1 MSDAADSRYTQV
13 QSLSQAVVAQ
23 VRAIWSGLDPANI
36 LASLQGDQGAA
47 ILQAV
52 IAGQLTA
59 AQGAQQFVM
68 MAMAARNAA
77 APALAAL
84 APEAFAGIA
93 SDGRPLATLLYTP
106 AITTYTA
113 YAAGMSQ
120 EAAALAGMNQ
130 MARMVSTQITDAS
143 RSATM
148 VSMTT
153 HRRCI
158 AYVRVVKLPA
168 CGRCIILAGRQYS
181 YSTGFQRH
189 PKCDCGMDPI
199 DIERWDDVP
208 SPKDLVAQMSPEE
221 QRKRLGAAAVD
232 ALDKGADL
240 FQVVNARRGMETMTV
255 HGRTVQATK
264 EGITRRGLAGAR
276 LITGNPDAKIAPR
289 NGGDVRVVSEF
300 TRRTATGR
308 QQTVRLRGARAPRLM
323 PEEILRLA
331 DDREHQL
338 RLLKKHGYIY

>member
-1 MSDAADSRYTQV
+1 MSDVADARYTQV
-13 QSLSQAVVAQ
+13 QTLAQSVVAQ
-23 VRAIWSGLDPANI
+23 VRSIWAGLDPAHI

-52 IAGQLTA
+52 VAGQLTA
-59 AQGAQQFVM
+59 AEGAQQFVS

-77 APALAAL
+77 APVLGEL
-84 APEAFAGIA
+84 APETFAAIA
-93 SDGRPLATLLYTP
+93 SDGRPLTTLLYQP

-113 YAAGMSQ
+113 FAAGMGE

-130 MARMVSTQITDAS
+130 MARMVATQITDTS

-148 VSMTT
+148 VAMTA

-168 CGRCIILAGRQYS
+168 CGRCIILAGKQYS

-199 DIERWDDVP
+199 DIERWGDVP
-208 SPKDLVAQMSPEE
+208 SPDALVAQMTPQE
-221 QRKRLGAAAVD
+221 QRRRLGAAAVD
-232 ALDKGADL
+232 ALANGADL
-240 FQVVNARRGMETMTV
+240 HQVVNARRGMQTMTV
-255 HGRTVQATK
+255 HGRTVQATT
-264 EGITRRGLAGAR
+264 EGTTVRGLAGKR
-276 LITGNPDAKIAPR
+276 LSQDSKAVKIPGQR
-289 NGGDVRVVSEF
+289 YRV
-300 TRRTATGR
+300 AT
-308 QQTVRLRGARAPRLM
+308 TPRLM

>member
-1 MSDAADSRYTQV
+1 MSDAADARYTQV
-13 QSLSQAVVAQ
+13 QSLAQSVVAQ
-23 VRAIWSGLDPANI
+23 VQSIWAGLDPANI

-52 IAGQLTA
+52 VAGQLTA
-59 AQGAQQFVM
+59 AEGAQQFVS
-68 MAMAARNAA
+68 MAMAARNASA
-77 APALAAL
+77 AVLGEL
-84 APEAFAGIA
+84 APETFAGIA
-93 SDGRPLATLLYTP
+93 SDGRPLTTLLYQP

-113 YAAGMSQ
+113 YAAGMGE

-130 MARMVSTQITDAS
+130 MARMVATQIADTS
-143 RSATM
+143 RSATLT
-148 VSMTT
+148 SMTA

-199 DIERWDDVP
+199 DIERWGDVP
-208 SPKDLVAQMSPEE
+208 SPDALVKQMSPQE
-221 QRKRLGAAAVD
+221 QRRRLGAAAVD
-232 ALDKGADL
+232 ALEKGADL
-240 FQVVNARRGMETMTV
+240 HQVVNARRGMQTMTV
-255 HGRTVQATK
+255 YGRKVQATT
-264 EGITRRGLAGAR
+264 EGTTVRGLAGKR
-276 LITGNPDAKIAPR
+276 LSQDSKAIKVPGQR
-289 NGGDVRVVSEF
+289 YSV
-300 TRRTATGR
+300 AT
-308 QQTVRLRGARAPRLM
+308 TPRLM

>member
-1 MSDAADSRYTQV
+1 MSDAADARYTQV
-13 QSLSQAVVAQ
+13 QSLSRSVVAQ
-23 VRAIWSGLDPANI
+23 VQSIWSGLDPANI

-52 IAGQLTA
+52 VAGQLTA
-59 AQGAQQFVM
+59 AEGAQQFVM

-77 APALAAL
+77 APVLAAL
-84 APEAFAGIA
+84 APETFAGVA
-93 SDGRPLATLLYTP
+93 SDGRPLTSLLYLP

-113 YAAGMSQ
+113 YAAGMGA

-148 VSMTT
+148 VSMAT

-181 YSTGFQRH
+181 YSTGFKRH

-199 DIERWDDVP
+199 DIERWGDVP
-208 SPKDLVAQMSPEE
+208 GPEDLVQQMSPEE

-232 ALDKGADL
+232 ALAKGADL
-240 FQVVNARRGMETMTV
+240 NQVVNARRGMQTMTV
-255 HGRTVQATK
+255 YGRKVQATT
-264 EGITRRGLAGAR
+264 EGATVRGLAGKR
-276 LITGNPDAKIAPR
+276 LAQDSKAVKIPGQR
-289 NGGDVRVVSEF
+289 YRV
-300 TRRTATGR
+300 AT
-308 QQTVRLRGARAPRLM
+308 TPRLM

>member
-1 MSDAADSRYTQV
+1 MSDAADARYTQV
-13 QSLSQAVVAQ
+13 QTLAQSVVAH
-23 VRAIWSGLDPANI
+23 VRAIWTGLDPANI

-52 IAGQLTA
+52 MAGQVTA
-59 AQGAQQFVM
+59 AEGAQQFVA

-77 APALAAL
+77 APVLGTVI
-84 APEAFAGIA
+84 PERFAGIA
-93 SDGRPLATLLYTP
+93 SDGRPLATLLFHP

-113 YAAGMSQ
+113 YAAGMGE

-130 MARMVSTQITDAS
+130 MARMVATQITDTS

-148 VSMTT
+148 VSMAG

-168 CGRCIILAGRQYS
+168 CGRCIVLAGRQYS

-199 DIERWDDVP
+199 DIDRWGDVP
-208 SPKDLVAQMSPEE
+208 SPEDLVKQMSPEE
-221 QRKRLGAAAVD
+221 QRRRLGAAAVD
-232 ALDKGADL
+232 ALANGADL
-240 FQVVNARRGMETMTV
+240 NQVVNARRGMQTMTV
-255 HGRTVQATK
+255 HGRTVQATT
-264 EGITRRGLAGAR
+264 EGA
-276 LITGNPDAKIAPR
+276 
-289 NGGDVRVVSEF
+289 
-300 TRRTATGR
+300 
-308 QQTVRLRGARAPRLM
+308 TVRGIAGKRLARDSKAVKLPGQRYRVATTPRLM